1 MPGPE
6 TGAESL
12 QHHEA
17 SGINGFPEVI
27 IIINTYSR

>member
-1 MPGPE
+1 MPGQE

-17 SGINGFPEVI
+17 SGINEFPE
-27 IIINTYSR
+27 NNHYK